1 MKTRS
6 QTKNEKLIANTVVWK
21 PKTQNEKLV
30 AKPVVKKVNPPI
42 ERMKTRYQTRNAALV
57 LAEEP
62 EPEVVQ
68 NFFVASAQPDPKGL
82 KNFFIPSEPMIDFD
96 DASACWRANK
106 KHLGNG
112 MFKYVCPYMKDDNQ
126 RCGRNVANGNMTCR
140 YH

>member
-6 QTKNEKLIANTVVWK
+6 QTR
-21 PKTQNEKLV
+21 NEKLV
-30 AKPVVKKVNPPI
+30 AKPVVVKVKTPI
-42 ERMKTRYQTRNAALV
+42 EKMKTRYQTRNAALAQPIPEIKPESKV
-57 LAEEP
+57 L
-62 EPEVVQ
+62 Q
-68 NFFVASAQPDPKGL
+68 NFFV
-82 KNFFIPSEPMIDFD
+82 PSEPMIDFD

-126 RCGRNVANGNMTCR
+126 RCGRNVKNGNMTCH